1 MKKTSL
7 FSIVALLASNAFV
20 FGQSN
25 TVSSGGNASSSSGSV
40 SYSIGQVVYTSA
52 EGDNGSINQGVQQPY
67 SVDVITGI
75 EHPEIDLSVFP
86 NPTQGQITL
95 NIALDRTESY
105 SCNLFDAT
113 GRLVFTQDKLNPAT
127 IISLETFAVGTYT
140 LSVSKEKEVVKS
152 FRVVRAY

>member
-67 SVDVITGI
+67 SVDVISGI

-86 NPTQGQITL
+86 NPTQGKITL

-105 SCNLFDAT
+105 SCSLFDAT
-113 GRLVFTQDKLNPAT
+113 GRLVFAQDKLNPST
-127 IISLETFAVGTYT
+127 IISLDAFAVGTYT
-140 LSVSKEKEVVKS
+140 LSVSKEKEVMKN

>member
-7 FSIVALLASNAFV
+7 FSIVTLIASNAFV

-25 TVSSGGNASSSSGSV
+25 TVSTGGNASSSSGSV

-95 NIALDRTESY
+95 NIELDRTESY
-105 SCNLFDAT
+105 SCSLFDAT
-113 GRLVFTQDKLNPAT
+113 GRLVFAQDKLNPAT
-127 IISLETFAVGTYT
+127 IISLDAFAVGTYT
-140 LSVSKEKEVVKS
+140 LSVSKKKEVVKS

>member
-7 FSIVALLASNAFV
+7 FSIVALLASNVFV

-67 SVDVITGI
+67 SVDVVTGI

-86 NPTQGQITL
+86 NPTQGQISL
-95 NIALDRTESY
+95 NIALDRTELF
-105 SCNLFDAT
+105 SCSLFDAA
-113 GRLVFTQDKLNPAT
+113 GRLVFAQDKLYPST
-127 IISLETFAVGTYT
+127 TISLETFAVGTYT

>member
-7 FSIVALLASNAFV
+7 FSIVTFLACNACV

-67 SVDVITGI
+67 TVDVITGI
-75 EHPEIDLSVFP
+75 EHSEIDLSVFP

-105 SCNLFDAT
+105 SCSLFDAT
-113 GRLVFTQDKLNPAT
+113 GRLVFAHDKLNPAT
-127 IISLETFAVGTYT
+127 IISLEAFAVGTYT

>member
-7 FSIVALLASNAFV
+7 FSIVTFLASNAFV

-67 SVDVITGI
+67 TVDVITGI

-95 NIALDRTESY
+95 NIAIDRTESY
-105 SCNLFDAT
+105 SCSLFDAT
-113 GRLVFTQDKLNPAT
+113 GRLVFAQDKLNPAT
-127 IISLETFAVGTYT
+127 IISLEAFAVGTYT